1 MTEVTR
7 GSAPS
12 YPYTRWN
19 FVVIVLDAAF
29 FFAGLAFID
38 PVVVLPIL
46 VDKLGGSQVTIGL
59 VGGIQR
65 AGWIIPQLVATSFV
79 LHRRRKKPYVMWAVV
94 LSRIPFCFLA
104 VAFTLPWAGEH
115 LRLLLFLLIGIYA
128 VFFFGDGLVGVPWHD
143 IIARTIPPNLR
154 GRFFGSINLVGGL
167 FIIGAA
173 AVVRWVLADP
183 SLPFPHNY
191 GRLLIFMCGCMGL
204 STLFLTFM
212 KEPEGAALDE
222 RQPLG
227 RIILA
232 IPATLRRYP
241 SLFRVVIAQNIIGLT
256 ALSLPFYTV
265 YAHSR
270 LGVPDA
276 NGAFFIWAGIAGSMS
291 ASMVW
296 AFVND
301 HRGPRT
307 VIRGV
312 TFFGLT
318 VPLAALAMP
327 RLASALG
334 AESHVVYFYA
344 GAFLLNGVCTSGV
357 WMGFINYVLEIAPDS
372 VRPLFLGL
380 AATLSAPAVVAPL
393 LGGLLLKIV
402 SYETLFGIAC
412 GVAVASLLY
421 VRTLD
426 HPHRLEEPDA
436 NVRGAPAEQA
446 AASPDPGSH

>member
-1 MTEVTR
+1 
-7 GSAPS
+7 
-12 YPYTRWN
+12 
-19 FVVIVLDAAF
+19 
-29 FFAGLAFID
+29 
-38 PVVVLPIL
+38 
-46 VDKLGGSQVTIGL
+46 
-59 VGGIQR
+59 
-65 AGWIIPQLVATSFV
+65 
-79 LHRRRKKPYVMWAVV
+79 
-94 LSRIPFCFLA
+94 
-104 VAFTLPWAGEH
+104 
-115 LRLLLFLLIGIYA
+115 
-128 VFFFGDGLVGVPWHD
+128 
-143 IIARTIPPNLR
+143 
-154 GRFFGSINLVGGL
+154 
-167 FIIGAA
+167 
-173 AVVRWVLADP
+173 
-183 SLPFPHNY
+183 
-191 GRLLIFMCGCMGL
+191 
-204 STLFLTFM
+204 
-212 KEPEGAALDE
+212 
-222 RQPLG
+222 LG